1 MTQPA
6 RRLRNVRRVAGL
18 VTVAVA
24 TSLGLS
30 SCLVLPYLPGN
41 GASSSSSPS
50 SVPVTPQTPPTGT
63 TGLEQFYGQ
72 HLSWSSCTGGECS
85 KLTVP
90 IDYAKP
96 ADGTI
101 QLALLRV
108 PARDGSQRIGSL
120 VVNPGGPGGSGVDY
134 AKAADQIVGNEVR
147 RRFDIV
153 GFDPRG
159 VGRSAPIDCL
169 SDTELDTF
177 LGGTDPTPDN
187 AAEEQNLVA
196 EDKKLADG
204 CATKNPKLVG
214 HVSTVDAAKD
224 MDVLRAA
231 LGEQKLNYLGK
242 SYGTFLG
249 STYADLFPKL
259 VGRMVLDGVV
269 PPDLTSKELNIG
281 QASGFELATRSYV
294 ADCIKNSDCPV
305 GQSVDEGMQWIRDF
319 LQGLDSQPIAVT
331 DDQRVTKLTEAWGSM
346 GIAQAMYDQSLWP
359 TLSDALK
366 NAKDGDG
373 NLLMRLAD
381 EMADRTPGG
390 QYSGNIMEV
399 IYAVNCLDRPDT
411 ADPAQVEANAAE
423 ALKASPTWGKYL
435 AWSSVACGEW
445 DVKSTGTPH
454 KVTAAGSGPIVVVG
468 TIRDPATIY
477 AWSVQLRQELS
488 NAVLITWDGDGHTAY
503 KRSNACVDDP
513 IDNYYVNGTTP
524 QDGLTC

>member
-6 RRLRNVRRVAGL
+6 RGLRKVRRAVGL
-18 VTVAVA
+18 VAVAAA

-30 SCLVLPYLPGN
+30 SCLVLPFLPGD
-41 GASSSSSPS
+41 GSSSSSGS
-50 SVPVTPQTPPTGT
+50 SGPVTPQTPPPGT
-63 TGLEQFYGQ
+63 TGLVQFYSQ
-72 HLSWSSCTGGECS
+72 KLSWSSCTGGECS

-101 QLALLRV
+101 QLALLKV
-108 PARDGSQRIGSL
+108 PARNSSQRIGSL

-134 AKAADQIVGNEVR
+134 AKAANQIVGSEVR
-147 RRFDIV
+147 RRYDIV

-159 VGRSAPIDCL
+159 VGKSTPIDCL
-169 SDTELDTF
+169 SDSELDTF
-177 LGGTDPTPDN
+177 LGGTDPTPDDP
-187 AAEEQNLVA
+187 AEEQALIR
-196 EDKKLADG
+196 ESKKLADG
-204 CATKNPKLVG
+204 CATKNPRLIG

-249 STYADLFPKL
+249 ATYAGLFPTL

-269 PPDLTSKELNIG
+269 PPNLTSEQINVG
-281 QASGFELATRSYV
+281 QATGFELATRAYV
-294 ADCIKNSDCPV
+294 ADCVKNSDCPV

-319 LQGLDSQPIAVT
+319 LQGLDSQPVPVT
-331 DDQRVTKLTEAWGSM
+331 DDQRVTKLTEGWGSM
-346 GIAQAMYDQSLWP
+346 GIAEAMYDQSLWS
-359 TLSDALK
+359 TLSEALT
-366 NAKDGDG
+366 NAKNGDG

-381 EMADRTPGG
+381 QMADRTPGG

-411 ADPAQVEANAAE
+411 ADPAQVEKNAVEAE
-423 ALKASPTWGKYL
+423 KVAPTWGKYL
-435 AWSSVACGEW
+435 IWSSVACGEW
-445 DVKSTGTPH
+445 DVKATGSPH
-454 KVTAAGSGPIVVVG
+454 KITAAGSGPIVVVG
-468 TIRDPATIY
+468 TTRDPATIY
-477 AWSVQLRQELS
+477 EWSVELRKQLA

-503 KRSNACVDDP
+503 KRSNSCVDDP
-513 IDNYYVNGTTP
+513 IDDYYVNGTTP
-524 QDGLTC
+524 QDGLRC